1 MTLAPV
7 RTRGVLLVEDD
18 PADARFVQETLLE
31 YGGTRTVTRVPD
43 GRAALEYL
51 QNPAHDRPDLIVLD
65 LNLPRMNGSELLAI
79 LKRDASLR
87 AIPVVVL
94 AATTSSTH
102 IGDAYRSHAN
112 ACIAKPL
119 DPDDFAQV
127 VRRIGAFFLDTATVL
142 PRSTG
147 P

>member
-1 MTLAPV
+1 MALAPV

-18 PADARFVQETLLE
+18 PSDARFVQEVLLK
-31 YGGTRTVTRVPD
+31 YGDTRAVTQVPD

-51 QNPAHDRPDLIVLD
+51 QDPAQERPDLIVLD

-79 LKRDASLR
+79 LKQDVSLR

-94 AATTSSTH
+94 AATTCSSH
-102 IGDAYRSHAN
+102 IGDAYRRHAN
-112 ACIAKPL
+112 AYITKPV

-127 VRRIGAFFLDTATVL
+127 VHRIGAFFLDTATVL
-142 PRSTG
+142 PRRADL
-147 P
+147 